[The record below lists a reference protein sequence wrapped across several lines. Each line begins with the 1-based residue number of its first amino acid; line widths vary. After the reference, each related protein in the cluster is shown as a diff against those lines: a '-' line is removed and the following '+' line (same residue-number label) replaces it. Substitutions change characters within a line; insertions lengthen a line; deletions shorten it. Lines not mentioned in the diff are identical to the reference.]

1 MLRRHGV
8 RFRAALMLLD
18 AVIAAGLL
26 VVLSLARFGDD
37 WSIYWRYITPEP
49 IALPIILGGG
59 WVALLA
65 SFGLYR
71 PRARLSIRS
80 EAVDVVRAT
89 AVLAAIALSLFFV
102 FRLPDVSRLFLL
114 GFFPALA
121 ALTLLDRVVLRLFFR
136 RLRSA
141 GRNTRYVV
149 VVGAGPRGQAFA
161 AKLEAHRELGLEV
174 AGFLDDEAF
183 DLAHGWRL
191 LGRLDT
197 IESVLHEMVVDE
209 VVICLPFS
217 QWDKVDAISQIAE
230 DEGKIVR
237 VPLDV
242 IGRAFSQ
249 GRMEE
254 LDGTPVFS
262 LVNGPDRAIGLALK
276 RAVDIAGS
284 LALLVVL
291 SPAFALVA
299 LAVKRHDGGPALFR
313 QTRVGL
319 HGRPFEVLKFRT
331 MEIDAEAKLAE
342 LADRSEVNGPAFKI
356 ADDPRITGVGRILR
370 RLSLDE
376 LPQLWNVLV
385 GEMSLVGPRPAL
397 PREVEIYDIWHR
409 RRLSMKPGI
418 TGLWQVTARSNKE
431 FDDRA
436 QLDLKYIDSWS
447 LWLDL
452 KILAQTVP
460 AAFEGR

>member
-1 MLRRHGV
+1 
-8 RFRAALMLLD
+8 MLLD
-18 AVIAAGLL
+18 AAIAASLL
-26 VVLSLARFGDD
+26 VVLSFARFGPD
-37 WSIYWRYITPEP
+37 WSVYWRYIIPEP
-49 IALPIILGGG
+49 LALPVVLGVG
-59 WVALLA
+59 WLAILA

-80 EAVDVVRAT
+80 EAVDILKAT

-102 FRLPDVSRLFLL
+102 FRLPDVSRLFLV

-121 ALTLLDRVVLRLFFR
+121 AITLLDRVVLRLVFR
-136 RLRSA
+136 RLRAA
-141 GRNTRYVV
+141 GMNTRYVL
-149 VVGAGPRGQAFA
+149 VVGAGPRGQSFA
-161 AKLEAHRELGLEV
+161 AKLEDHRELGLSV

-183 DLAHGWRL
+183 DLPRGWRT
-191 LGRLDT
+191 LGHLED
-197 IESVLHEMVVDE
+197 IESILHDRVIDE

-237 VPLDV
+237 VPMDM

-276 RAVDIAGS
+276 RAIDIAGS
-284 LALLVVL
+284 ITAVVVL
-291 SPAFALVA
+291 SPVFALIA
-299 LAVKRHDGGPALFR
+299 IAIRRDDGGPALFR
-313 QTRVGL
+313 QVRVGL

-331 MEIDAEAKLAE
+331 MALDAEARR
-342 LADRSEVNGPAFKI
+342 ADLEHLSEVRGAAFKI
-356 ADDPRITGVGRILR
+356 ANDPRITSVGRRLR

-376 LPQLWNVLV
+376 LPQFVNVLR
-385 GEMSLVGPRPAL
+385 GDMSLVGPRPAL
-397 PREVEIYDIWHR
+397 PSEVNVYDVWHR

-418 TGLWQVTARSNKE
+418 TGLWQVTARSNQE

-436 QLDLKYIDSWS
+436 QLDLAYIDRWS
-447 LWLDL
+447 LWLDAQ
-452 KILAQTVP
+452 ILLRTIP